1 MKKFCVLPD
10 RSSDSRGSP
19 TEDEVGYEQEIL
31 RLHRREDLFKMHTY
45 RDGIL
50 STRGAYIPSGATH
63 RDRTAGQA

>member
-50 STRGAYIPSGATH
+50 STRGAYTPSGATH